1 MAGDKAGGRDCLCP
15 GISRSAQRAAS
26 FRSFPFVLRLSG
38 VPVWGLCGIFTF
50 FFIFF
55 LIFQNA
61 YNAHVPSLIGKWC
74 LQVKPKREEKRGQPS
89 GRGTQ
94 PSSRGPRLPQ
104 AVPQAPCPLTCRVP
118 HSKGAAHSPSRCHS
132 EPGSTREGTLVDGEA
147 RSRLQDPPRPR
158 GQLVLGQ
165 PRPTPHR
172 PPGPGEP
179 FPRGCPRRPQH
190 RSGRQSV
197 LRRWGTAFRK
207 AVSSPTPGEALHAA
221 RIQKLRF

>member
-1 MAGDKAGGRDCLCP
+1 M
-15 GISRSAQRAAS
+15 
-26 FRSFPFVLRLSG
+26 LRLSG
-38 VPVWGLCGIFTF
+38 VPVWGLWGIFTF

-61 YNAHVPSLIGKWC
+61 YNEHASSLPGKC
-74 LQVKPKREEKRGQPS
+74 VCKQNQRGKGS
-89 GRGTQ
+89 GDNPQGGGH
-94 PSSRGPRLPQ
+94 SRQSGPRLPQ
-104 AVPQAPCPLTCRVP
+104 AVPAGSSCPLTCGVP
-118 HSKGAAHSPSRCHS
+118 HSKGAAHSPARCHS

-165 PRPTPHR
+165 PPPTPHR

-197 LRRWGTAFRK
+197 LRRRGTAFRK
-207 AVSSPTPGEALHAA
+207 AVSSPTPGAALHAA
-221 RIQKLRF
+221 RSAEKTSGRFHSEAALLEHFPPHASGGPTATRS